1 MVIITI
7 VLSMDAVMKLYITD
21 DFLAFIREARVSE
34 EKLAEVAKELLNGLH
49 DGELVRYELYK
60 KRIASPKQSKR
71 DSNRGI
77 IAVKTD
83 EKMFFMDG
91 WRKSDIPKRGKE
103 IPDKLLEVYK
113 LLAGE
118 LRNMS
123 EHDIAKSVKN
133 GLLKEVEYER

>member
-1 MVIITI
+1 
-7 VLSMDAVMKLYITD
+7 MKLYITD
-21 DFLAFIREARVSE
+21 DFLAFMREARVSE

-77 IAVKTD
+77 IAVKTG

-91 WRKSDIPKRGKE
+91 WRKSYIPKK
-103 IPDKLLEVYK
+103 
-113 LLAGE
+113 
-118 LRNMS
+118 
-123 EHDIAKSVKN
+123 VKRYQIN
-133 GLLKEVEYER
+133 CWKFINY